1 MLEMLIYSKENNKE
15 LERNIFAGLEI
26 IGHNIL
32 YKDEELNQILKK
44 WNVEN
49 EYNKNA
55 IVFSLLSP
63 WYARN
68 IKEVENEIN
77 KISEL
82 FNYQYNEDYINYV
95 KIIYHLIHNDE
106 KVKLDNHINLNKE
119 LTPIEELININILDA
134 INKNLDMN
142 QLKKTLSQINKK
154 HNEYQL
160 IIKAMEQRLYLFN
173 QSTKINNM
181 TKFIANEFIYQRKCP
196 STEKYYDTKF
206 IDWYFN
212 DNIEIL
218 KKNLIYN
225 LLGDLIENFDFYEM
239 KDNLFLEDYDQF
251 IKDVEF
257 FCMED
262 SDYYKV
268 IVEIKNDLPLIF
280 SKNEDDFII
289 GLDSINQKLKKY
301 NFKEKFIFFNSVDD
315 ALKYLNKEYLDDS
328 INYNEIFEKRYFM
341 N

>member
-15 LERNIFAGLEI
+15 LERNIFAGMEI
-26 IGHNIL
+26 INHNLL
-32 YKDEELNQILKK
+32 YKDEELKQTLEK
-44 WNVEN
+44 WNVVNEN
-49 EYNKNA
+49 NKNA
-55 IVFSLLSP
+55 IVFLLLSP

-68 IKEVENEIN
+68 IKEVESEIE
-77 KISEL
+77 KFSEL
-82 FNYQYNEDYINYV
+82 FNYKYNEDYISYAE
-95 KIIYHLIHNDE
+95 KIYHLIHNDE
-106 KVKLDNHINLNKE
+106 KVELDNHMNKNKE
-119 LTPIEELININILDA
+119 LSFEEELININIYDA
-134 INKNLDMN
+134 INKNIDMN
-142 QLKKTLSQINKK
+142 KLKKTISQINKK

-160 IIKAMEQRLYLFN
+160 IIKAIEQRLYLFN
-173 QSTKINNM
+173 QSTKINDM
-181 TKFIANEFIYQRKCP
+181 TKFIAN
-196 STEKYYDTKF
+196 EKYYDTKF

-225 LLGDLIENFDFYEM
+225 LLGDLIDNFDFYEM

-257 FCMED
+257 FCMKD
-262 SDYYKV
+262 SDYYKL

-280 SKNEDDFII
+280 SENEDDFIK
-289 GLDSINQKLKKY
+289 GLDSINEKLKKY

-315 ALKYLNKEYLDDS
+315 ALNYLNKEYQNDS

>member
-26 IGHNIL
+26 IGHNLL

-82 FNYQYNEDYINYV
+82 FNYKYNEDYINYV
-95 KIIYHLIHNDE
+95 NKIYHLIHNDE
-106 KVKLDNHINLNKE
+106 EVELDNHMNKNNDLSFE
-119 LTPIEELININILDA
+119 EELINVNIYDA

-142 QLKKTLSQINKK
+142 QLKKTLCQINKK

-160 IIKAMEQRLYLFN
+160 TIEAIEQRLYLFN
-173 QSTKINNM
+173 QSTKINES
-181 TKFIANEFIYQRKCP
+181 TKFIANEIFYERKC
-196 STEKYYDTKF
+196 

-225 LLGDLIENFDFYEM
+225 LLGDLIDNFDFYEM

-280 SKNEDDFII
+280 SKNEDDFIK
-289 GLDSINQKLKKY
+289 GLDSINEKLKKY
-301 NFKEKFIFFNSVDD
+301 NFKEKFIYFNSLDD
-315 ALKYLNKEYLDDS
+315 ALKYLNKEYQDDS
-328 INYNEIFEKRYFM
+328 INYNEIFERRYFM